1 MNMFFVHDIIKSVMR
16 KCKLVCNFRVE
27 LKIMNVLFVHDIIK
41 TDEWSDKI
49 MNMFFVHDMIS
60 TTDIR

>member
-1 MNMFFVHDIIKSVMR
+1 
-16 KCKLVCNFRVE
+16 
-27 LKIMNVLFVHDIIK
+27 MNVLFVHDIIK

>member
-1 MNMFFVHDIIKSVMR
+1 MGFHDFIYSELYCSGTAVVVTVHTHYVY
-16 KCKLVCNFRVE
+16 
-27 LKIMNVLFVHDIIK
+27 HDIIK

-60 TTDIR
+60 TNDIG